1 MEVAGVKLGFPP
13 SSGGSFLKRNLGVK
27 KHYDKSRSD

>member
-13 SSGGSFLKRNLGVK
+13 GGGSFLKRNLGVK
-27 KHYDKSRSD
+27 KHYDESRSD